1 MNFACPSV
9 VQVTMLS
16 ITHVSHELCLENII
30 NITIFKWEFVMPR
43 FPILQYDPPVHRE
56 RICELLHGYF
66 LKPSHLHY
74 DFLHCLQQTPPNTY
88 FVTIFAWLQ
97 LLINLIH
104 LFNAKRATKDIFFI
118 VHALS
123 LLFNS
128 MPNTLPVSEDK
139 LLTCKRLCLQI
150 SKA

>member
-1 MNFACPSV
+1 
-9 VQVTMLS
+9 
-16 ITHVSHELCLENII
+16 
-30 NITIFKWEFVMPR
+30 MPR

-104 LFNAKRATKDIFFI
+104 LFNAKRATQRGQASISF
-118 VHALS
+118 S
-123 LLFNS
+123 LYMHCHSCLTPCLTHCQFQRINFLRVS
-128 MPNTLPVSEDK
+128 ASVYRYQKHNTCP
-139 LLTCKRLCLQI
+139 
-150 SKA
+150 